1 MSLSNKQISSIL
13 HMITDTT
20 HRMIDAIDNNND
32 LSTSDLRAM
41 RNTMMKKMCDVS
53 LDDFMAHRRANHR
66 LLIKRGT
73 DSENNAYIGKNGEIT
88 VDTDKKTLRV
98 HDGET
103 TGGIALAKY
112 DELPNPQDII
122 LATIPDYTNG
132 TECVFLSETTAPENG
147 YFEVTGTAFNDT
159 YLNIKIN
166 GIPKKIATSTN
177 NTFST
182 TGFVLFPV
190 KQGDKIQGISSHNN
204 TGKITFYPMC
214 K

>member
-1 MSLSNKQISSIL
+1 MDLLDLFVPNAA
-13 HMITDTT
+13 T
-20 HRMIDAIDNNND
+20 ND
-32 LSTSDLRAM
+32 VYTGLA
-41 RNTMMKKMCDVS
+41 
-53 LDDFMAHRRANHR
+53 
-66 LLIKRGT
+66 
-73 DSENNAYIGKNGEIT
+73 GEIT
-88 VDTDKKTLRV
+88 MDTDTGIIRV

-103 TGGIALAKY
+103 VGGVAMARAMDLITPY
-112 DELPNPQDII
+112 N
-122 LATIPDYTNG
+122 TVPDYTQG
-132 TECVFLSETTAPENG
+132 TECVFLSETTAPESG

-159 YLNIKIN
+159 YLNIKLN
-166 GIPKKIATSTN
+166 DIPKKIATSTN